1 MTVKE
6 VMERVPTTNSGYAM
20 AYIDDAL
27 KEIQLLIED
36 NMAVGTLDL
45 IKNNRFYPIPSDME
59 VLKSISVYDTDEE
72 EYVEIQRIINVNT
85 DDKDN
90 A

>member
-20 AYIDDAL
+20 AYINDGL
-27 KEIQLLIED
+27 KEIQTMIED
-36 NMAVGTLDL
+36 NMVVGTLDL
-45 IKNNRFYPIPSDME
+45 VKNQRYYGFPDDFE
-59 VLKSISVYDTDEE
+59 VLKEVLIYDTDES
-72 EYVEIQRIINVNT
+72 EYVKIQRIINVST

-90 A
+90 V

>member
-20 AYIDDAL
+20 AYINDGL
-27 KEIQLLIED
+27 KEIQTMIED
-36 NMAVGTLDL
+36 NMVVGTLDL
-45 IKNNRFYPIPSDME
+45 VKNQRYYGFPDDFE
-59 VLKSISVYDTDEE
+59 VLKEVLIYDTDES
-72 EYVEIQRIINVNT
+72 EYVKIQRIINVRT

-90 A
+90 V

>member
-6 VMERVPTTNSGYAM
+6 VMERVPTTNSGYAF

-45 IKNNRFYPIPSDME
+45 VKDNRFYPFPPEME
-59 VLKSISVYDTDEE
+59 VMKSISIYDTDEE

>member
-20 AYIDDAL
+20 AYINDGL
-27 KEIQLLIED
+27 KEIQTMIED
-36 NMAVGTLDL
+36 NMVVGTLDL
-45 IKNNRFYPIPSDME
+45 VKNQRYYGFPDDFE
-59 VLKSISVYDTDEE
+59 VLKEVMIYDTDEG
-72 EYVEIQRIINVNT
+72 EYIKIQRVLNVAT

-90 A
+90 V

>member
-20 AYIDDAL
+20 AYINDGL
-27 KEIQLLIED
+27 KEIQTMIED
-36 NMAVGTLDL
+36 NMVVGTLDL
-45 IKNNRFYPIPSDME
+45 VKNQRYYGFPDDFE
-59 VLKSISVYDTDEE
+59 VLKEVLIYDTDEG
-72 EYVEIQRIINVNT
+72 EYVKIQRIINVST

-90 A
+90 V

>member
-20 AYIDDAL
+20 AYINDGL
-27 KEIQLLIED
+27 KEIQTMIED
-36 NMAVGTLDL
+36 NMVVGTLDMV
-45 IKNNRFYPIPSDME
+45 KNQRFYGFPDDFE
-59 VLKSISVYDTDEE
+59 VLKGVLIYDTDEST
-72 EYVEIQRIINVNT
+72 YVEIQRIIKVST

>member
-36 NMAVGTLDL
+36 NMVVGTLDL
-45 IKNNRFYPIPSDME
+45 VKDTNGLSVGTPDTLAMQRCHKNLEFFGIRSADPARAS
-59 VLKSISVYDTDEE
+59 
-72 EYVEIQRIINVNT
+72 
-85 DDKDN
+85 
-90 A
+90 

>member
-1 MTVKE
+1 M
-6 VMERVPTTNSGYAM
+6 
-20 AYIDDAL
+20 
-27 KEIQLLIED
+27 
-36 NMAVGTLDL
+36 
-45 IKNNRFYPIPSDME
+45 
-59 VLKSISVYDTDEE
+59 KSISIYDTDEE

>member
-20 AYIDDAL
+20 AYINDGL
-27 KEIQLLIED
+27 KEIQTMIED
-36 NMAVGTLDL
+36 NMVVGTLDMVL
-45 IKNNRFYPIPSDME
+45 NQRFYGFPDDFE
-59 VLKSISVYDTDEE
+59 VLKGVFIYDTDEST
-72 EYVEIQRIINVNT
+72 YVEIQRVLNVST

>member
-6 VMERVPTTNSGYAM
+6 VMERVPTTNSGYAF

-36 NMAVGTLDL
+36 NMVVGTLDL
-45 IKNNRFYPIPSDME
+45 VKDTRFYPFPPEME
-59 VLKSISVYDTDEE
+59 VMKSISIYDTDEE